1 MKTRKELKIESK
13 EALKRNY
20 WKSVFV
26 CAVYALFISGA
37 GVFTSR
43 LNDSDSEFFG
53 ITIESIPVVVLV
65 VLIFVVI
72 LFALLTLFSFAL
84 IANPFIVGVSRFK
97 LRAIEDQGNI
107 SDMGYGFDVNYKRNV
122 GTILLM
128 EIYTFLWS
136 LLFIV
141 PGIVKM
147 YEYSMIPYILADNPD
162 IDRKEAF
169 SISKEMMKGNKWRA
183 FILDLSF
190 IFWDFLGAMTGGI
203 VTLFYV
209 GPYRE
214 LTKASLYKAI
224 RVGE

>member
-1 MKTRKELKIESK
+1 MKTRRELKTESK
-13 EALKRNY
+13 ESLKRNY

-53 ITIESIPVVVLV
+53 ITIESIPIVVLV
-65 VLIFVVI
+65 VLILIVI
-72 LFALLTLFSFAL
+72 LFALLTLFSFVL

-107 SDMGYGFDVNYKRNV
+107 SDMGYGFDVNFKRNV

-136 LLFIV
+136 LLFVV

-183 FILDLSF
+183 FIRDLSF

-203 VTLFYV
+203 VTIFYV

>member
-128 EIYTFLWS
+128 EIYTFL
-136 LLFIV
+136 
-141 PGIVKM
+141 
-147 YEYSMIPYILADNPD
+147 
-162 IDRKEAF
+162 
-169 SISKEMMKGNKWRA
+169 
-183 FILDLSF
+183 
-190 IFWDFLGAMTGGI
+190 
-203 VTLFYV
+203 
-209 GPYRE
+209 
-214 LTKASLYKAI
+214 
-224 RVGE
+224 

>member
-1 MKTRKELKIESK
+1 
-13 EALKRNY
+13 
-20 WKSVFV
+20 
-26 CAVYALFISGA
+26 
-37 GVFTSR
+37 
-43 LNDSDSEFFG
+43 
-53 ITIESIPVVVLV
+53 
-65 VLIFVVI
+65 
-72 LFALLTLFSFAL
+72 
-84 IANPFIVGVSRFK
+84 
-97 LRAIEDQGNI
+97 
-107 SDMGYGFDVNYKRNV
+107 MGYGFDVNYKRNV

-136 LLFIV
+136 FLFII

-147 YEYSMIPYILADNPD
+147 YEYSMIPYILADDPD
-162 IDRKEAF
+162 VDRKEAF

-190 IFWDFLGAMTGGI
+190 ILWDFLETITGGI

-224 RVGE
+224 KVGE